1 MSRFQE
7 LMKQFRL
14 ELTCLKY
21 SQSTIDTYSS
31 CLAVFLR
38 AMNGKPKPL
47 PFNEIKQFL
56 AGITNQNY
64 HKQFTATIRH
74 FYRLVLKQPFS
85 LQDIPYPR
93 KGHYLP
99 EIFSIQ
105 EISALVN
112 SYSNIKHRAI
122 IQLMYSC
129 ALRIGEVVN
138 IQLQHINSDR
148 LNLRVKGSKGFKDR
162 DVPIPAATLEL
173 IKNYYRAEKEKPR
186 KWLFEGWGHQQYS
199 VRSIQQ
205 LFHQGC
211 RRIKLYRKV
220 TPHSLRHSRAT
231 HLHEAGIDIKDLQD
245 MLGHNNIKTTADYY
259 LKLTK
264 KTLSNRIANADSL
277 LSISF
282 QQLLKAS

>member
-1 MSRFQE
+1 
-7 LMKQFRL
+7 
-14 ELTCLKY
+14 
-21 SQSTIDTYSS
+21 
-31 CLAVFLR
+31 
-38 AMNGKPKPL
+38 
-47 PFNEIKQFL
+47 
-56 AGITNQNY
+56 
-64 HKQFTATIRH
+64 
-74 FYRLVLKQPFS
+74 
-85 LQDIPYPR
+85 
-93 KGHYLP
+93 
-99 EIFSIQ
+99 
-105 EISALVN
+105 
-112 SYSNIKHRAI
+112 
-122 IQLMYSC
+122 MYSC

-148 LNLRVKGSKGFKDR
+148 LNLRVKGAKGFKDR

-211 RRIKLYRKV
+211 GRIKLYRKV

-259 LKLTK
+259 LKLAK